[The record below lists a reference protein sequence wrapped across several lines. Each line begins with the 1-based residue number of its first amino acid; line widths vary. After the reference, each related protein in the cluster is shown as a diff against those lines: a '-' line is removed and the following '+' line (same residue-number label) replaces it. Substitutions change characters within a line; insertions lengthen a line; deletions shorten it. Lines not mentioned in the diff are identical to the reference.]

1 VRYTV
6 VGPDDGFA
14 EYVSEL
20 RESLAR
26 YGERL
31 EVELLGWQ
39 PQERLDE
46 LMAQADVFVNLR
58 HPVMEGGSASL
69 MRQLAFGR
77 PVLCFDSGFFGEL
90 PERTV
95 SRVPP
100 GDFGAAQQALRKLV
114 ADAELRREIGTRA
127 RTLAASY
134 DERSYAEGLLALID
148 ESRRAAPGLDCLD
161 SAARELGRMNV
172 DARLPIYDEIASD
185 FARIL
190 KI

>member
-1 VRYTV
+1 M
-6 VGPDDGFA
+6 
-14 EYVSEL
+14 
-20 RESLAR
+20 
-26 YGERL
+26 
-31 EVELLGWQ
+31 LGWQ

-46 LMAQADVFVNLR
+46 LMADADVFVNLR

-69 MRQLAFGR
+69 MRQLAYGR

-90 PERTV
+90 PQGTV
-95 SRVPP
+95 ARVPA
-100 GDFGAAQQALRKLV
+100 GDFGAAQQALRDLV
-114 ADAELRREIGTRA
+114 DDDGLRREVGTRA

-148 ESRRAAPGLDCLD
+148 ESRRAAPALACLE

-172 DARLPIYDEIASD
+172 DRQLPVYDEIASD

-190 KI
+190 TI